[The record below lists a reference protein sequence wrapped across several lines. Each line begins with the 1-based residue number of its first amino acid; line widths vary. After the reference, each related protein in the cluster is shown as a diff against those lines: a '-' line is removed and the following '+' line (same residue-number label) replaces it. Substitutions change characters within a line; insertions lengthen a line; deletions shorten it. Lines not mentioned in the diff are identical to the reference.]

1 MYTYEGTK
9 DRSGWSRASL
19 LTDIYCA
26 QKCVQTAINL
36 RIHTE
41 FLIYIFCIECLL
53 PLSLPRSSL
62 FLSVSL
68 FLSLTP
74 YLSLLSLSWSTSV
87 SVLLLILSLL
97 LSIFLPH
104 KRATWFSYDSSYEFS
119 SFLFLYSSCGSSTAT
134 ELFRVALGTHLW
146 IRERA
151 EMIPRTKLWSV
162 KMSALHSISR
172 LFFKITFFANV
183 MKYILLKIFDQF
195 LYTYLTLSYDR
206 KRKEHLKYAD
216 LI

>member
-53 PLSLPRSSL
+53 PLSHPRLSL

-97 LSIFLPH
+97 LSILLPH

-119 SFLFLYSSCGSSTAT
+119 SFLFLYSSCGFSTAT

-151 EMIPRTKLWSV
+151 EMIPRTKLRNV
-162 KMSALHSISR
+162 KMPASRSTSR

-183 MKYILLKIFDQF
+183 IKYILLKIFDQF

>member
-1 MYTYEGTK
+1 MVPRVATYWYLLRPEMCT
-9 DRSGWSRASL
+9 DRHKSPHSHGVPNLHILHRVSTAS
-19 LTDIYCA
+19 
-26 QKCVQTAINL
+26 
-36 RIHTE
+36 
-41 FLIYIFCIECLL
+41 FPPS
-53 PLSLPRSSL
+53 PLSLSL
-62 FLSVSL
+62 FLS
-68 FLSLTP
+68 FTP

-97 LSIFLPH
+97 LFILLPH

-151 EMIPRTKLWSV
+151 EMISRTKLRSV
-162 KMSALHSISR
+162 KMSASYSISR
-172 LFFKITFFANV
+172 LFFKITFFVNV